1 MLALNN
7 LRDLRRLLN
16 YLNTYIFSMYKDM
29 CNDVR
34 RMVTVYVLSIP
45 IERALSGRTE
55 SAVDFS
61 VDLLNDLFSLVVY
74 YEIAKRAPG
83 TMCHPDRKSFLK
95 NGTLLLVNDYLTNG
109 NINVYKFCIALS
121 ASTLFNYVLK
131 AAKGS
136 KGSKG
141 LDLSHFEDSLETIV
155 ILSLA
160 NNSIYDTLAKAIA
173 LFIFNIGFKW

>member
-1 MLALNN
+1 
-7 LRDLRRLLN
+7 
-16 YLNTYIFSMYKDM
+16 MYKDM

-55 SAVDFS
+55 SPVDFT

-83 TMCHPDRKSFLK
+83 TMCHPDRKAFLK

-109 NINVYKFCIALS
+109 NINVYKFCSALTV
-121 ASTLFNYVLK
+121 ATLFNYVSKPVLHSLK
-131 AAKGS
+131 MNKGV
-136 KGSKG
+136 
-141 LDLSHFEDSLETIV
+141 DLSHFEDSLETIV

-160 NNSIYDTLAKAIA
+160 NNSIYDTMAKAIA

>member
-1 MLALNN
+1 MFELNN
-7 LRDLRRLLN
+7 LRDLRLLN

-83 TMCHPDRKSFLK
+83 TMCHPNRKSFLK

-109 NINVYKFCIALS
+109 NINVYKFCIALL
-121 ASTLFNYVLK
+121 ASTVVNYILK
-131 AAKGS
+131 TNKGVDFS
-136 KGSKG
+136 N
-141 LDLSHFEDSLETIV
+141 FEDSLETII